1 MIDAIHATG
10 DIKKFQIYEG
20 TSLLLTVPIA
30 YLALEFYHISP
41 EIVMCIYLFVELFTQ
56 GIRIWIVLSKYL
68 FPIVVILE
76 KSYIRLVYL
85 LCLLLFHSS

>member
-30 YLALEFYHISP
+30 YLALEFYHIS
-41 EIVMCIYLFVELFTQ
+41 Q
-56 GIRIWIVLSKYL
+56 KLSCVSTFLLNFYTGHTNL
-68 FPIVVILE
+68 DCLE
-76 KSYIRLVYL
+76 
-85 LCLLLFHSS
+85 